1 MTATNPP
8 DASLGDLFAEL
19 GADLSQ
25 LVRKELEL
33 AKVEA
38 REEAHRL
45 TRAATFGALAGV
57 AALLALVL
65 LSMALAWWIDEALNT
80 AVAFALVGAIWVVIA
95 AIAASITRTAVGD
108 IRPLPETADA
118 IKAAVTGERATE
130 TPPRGP
136 DATVLTPTHQI
147 TDPDRTTAIHT
158 SPIHTNPNSTNP
170 NSTNPNRTNRE
181 TAS

>member
-1 MTATNPP
+1 VTATNPP

-65 LSMALAWWIDEALNT
+65 LSMALAWWIDEALHT
-80 AVAFALVGAIWVVIA
+80 AVAFALVGAMWIVIA

-130 TPPRGP
+130 ASSHGT
-136 DATVLTPTHQI
+136 DATVLTPTHQL
-147 TDPDRTTAIHT
+147 TEPDRTTAIRTNPSHA
-158 SPIHTNPNSTNP
+158 NPNSTNK
-170 NSTNPNRTNRE
+170 E

>member
-45 TRAATFGALAGV
+45 TRAASFGAVASV

-65 LSMALAWWIDEALNT
+65 LSMALAWWIDQALNT
-80 AVAFALVGAIWVVIA
+80 AVAFALVGALWIIVA

-108 IRPLPETADA
+108 IRPLPETTDA
-118 IKAAVTGERATE
+118 IKAAVTGERATSA
-130 TPPRGP
+130 PPYGA
-136 DATVLTPTHQI
+136 DARVPTPTHQI
-147 TDPDRTTAIHT
+147 IDPDGTNPIHTNRDRTNPDRTTK
-158 SPIHTNPNSTNP
+158 
-170 NSTNPNRTNRE
+170 E